1 MSMTK
6 TVTAKTLADNAPA
19 IAEHVTAKA
28 AAANKPA
35 DDKAGPLV
43 AIPSPAL
50 ACAIL
55 DGAVGADEWAAFRG
69 QIAKLVDYATVDRA
83 GMATLS
89 GHLSALLA
97 PVFMA
102 ASFDGEWYK
111 RTAKAYGKKE
121 ADARQNKAAAKIK
134 MAINGALQRK
144 SPAVFSLTDWTT
156 GNMAIFDATDCPATI
171 PSDAKAAGFQPAA
184 YKAARE
190 AAIVR
195 TNAQYD
201 AEKRMAAEKEAAAFV
216 ASKADKLAASQATS
230 LPAALPA
237 SKAGKDTGEAMAG
250 IAAIMAALDD
260 KTADHIDTCVLDSLA
275 VKLAGYLAARHAA
288 DKAQAKARAKAE
300 TDKAAK
306 ATKAA

>member
-1 MSMTK
+1 MNMTK
-6 TVTAKTLADNAPA
+6 SVTAKAIADNAPA

-35 DDKAGPLV
+35 DDKAGPLLS
-43 AIPSPAL
+43 IPTAAL

-55 DGAVGADEWAAFRG
+55 DGAVGADDWAAFRG

-83 GMATLS
+83 GMAALS

-121 ADARQNKAAAKIK
+121 ADSRQNKAAAKIK

-144 SPAVFSLTDWTT
+144 SLAVFSLTDWST
-156 GNMAIFDATDCPATI
+156 GNMAIFDATDCPATL
-171 PSDAKAAGFQPAA
+171 PGDAKAAGFQPAA
-184 YKAARE
+184 YKAARD
-190 AAIVR
+190 AAIIR
-195 TNAQYD
+195 INAQYD
-201 AEKRMAAEKEAAAFV
+201 AEKRMTAEKEAAQFV
-216 ASKADKLAASQATS
+216 AAKADKLAASQATS
-230 LPAALPA
+230 LPTAMPA
-237 SKAGKDTGEAMAG
+237 SKAGKDTGDTMAG

-260 KTADHIDTCVLDSLA
+260 MTADHIDTAVLDALA
-275 VKLAGYLAARHAA
+275 IRLAGYLTARHAA
-288 DKAQAKARAKAE
+288 DKVQAKARAKAE
-300 TDKAAK
+300 ADKAAK
-306 ATKAA
+306 AAKAA